1 MMVAYSFNKRF
12 IDPIRVGLSRVSL
25 SFDCPPKRQTIRAI
39 GKRRH
44 ARPGET
50 LQLYTGMRTRQCEKI
65 GDARCVS
72 VEPITINV
80 PKDDAWLLVRIGKAE
95 PFVADDDFAVEDGFQ
110 TIEDMWDFW
119 RDNHPH
125 AALFS
130 GVLIKWAA
138 P

>member
-1 MMVAYSFNKRF
+1 MVAYSFKKRF

-50 LQLYTGMRTRQCEKI
+50 LQLYCGMRTKQCQKI

-72 VEPITINV
+72 VEPIMIQV
-80 PKDDAWLLVRIGKAE
+80 PKDDAWLWVKIATGKA
-95 PFVADDDFAVEDGFQ
+95 FSASNQFAIDDGFEGV
-110 TIEDMWDFW
+110 EDMWRFW
-119 RDNHPH
+119 RREHPE
-125 AALFS
+125 ALTFK